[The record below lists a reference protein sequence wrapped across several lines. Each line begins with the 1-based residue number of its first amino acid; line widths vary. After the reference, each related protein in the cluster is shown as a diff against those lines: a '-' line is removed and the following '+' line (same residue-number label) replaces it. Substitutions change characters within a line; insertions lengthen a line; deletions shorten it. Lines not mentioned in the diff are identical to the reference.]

1 MSELAIPSVPLPDG
15 REIPLVG
22 IGTHKLQGDEAVA
35 ALTSAIG
42 IGYRLVDTA
51 AQYGNEVAVGQA
63 LRGCGVARDELQV
76 MTKLR
81 GSDHGRDGARRGL
94 EGSLERLGLDRVE
107 HYLIHWPNPSRD
119 LYVES
124 YAAMLALR
132 DEGLVGS
139 VGVSNFKPAHLQ
151 RLHDAT
157 GEWPAVNEIQLSPL
171 LARRDLCAFHA
182 ERGIVTVAWGPLGLR
197 DKLPERPCVH
207 EVARETGRGIGPTI
221 LRWAVQ
227 RGIVVIPKSSSPSR
241 QRANA
246 DLFDFALT
254 DSQLERLDSLDLGE
268 AAAWD
273 SDTHEEL

>member
-1 MSELAIPSVPLPDG
+1 MAGPAIASVPLRDG
-15 REIPLVG
+15 HDIPLVG
-22 IGTHKLQGDEAVA
+22 IGTHKLQGQEAVA
-35 ALTSAIG
+35 ALTSALG
-42 IGYRLVDTA
+42 MGYRLIDTA
-51 AQYGNEVAVGQA
+51 AQYGNEEAVGEG
-63 LRGCGVARDELQV
+63 LRASGVPREELRV

-81 GSDHGRDGARRGL
+81 GSDHGRDSARRGL
-94 EGSLERLGLDRVE
+94 EGSLQRLGLDRVE

-124 YAAMLALR
+124 YAAMLGMR

-151 RLHDAT
+151 RLYDAT

-171 LARRDLCAFHA
+171 LARRDLRAFHA
-182 ERGIVTVAWGPLGLR
+182 EHGIVTVAWGPLGLR

-207 EVARETGRGIGPTI
+207 EVAREAGRGMARTV

-227 RGIVVIPKSSSPSR
+227 QGIVVIPKSASPGR
-241 QRANA
+241 QRENA
-246 DLFDFALT
+246 DLFGFELT
-254 DSQLERLDSLDLGE
+254 DIQMARLDTLDLGE
-268 AAAWD
+268 DAAWD